1 MQTDAKPANEA
12 ATVPAADEAYVAAS
26 GSGATADAD
35 NKVNKF

>member
-26 GSGATADAD
+26 GFGAIADAD